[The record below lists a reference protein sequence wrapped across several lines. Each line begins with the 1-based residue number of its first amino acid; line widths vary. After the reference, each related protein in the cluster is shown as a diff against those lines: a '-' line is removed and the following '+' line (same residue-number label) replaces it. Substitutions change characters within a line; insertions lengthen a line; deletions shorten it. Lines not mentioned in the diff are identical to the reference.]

1 MHDLLD
7 VQGDVDAR
15 RHAEKDHG
23 GHDACQRR
31 RTTPSDPLV
40 AAQHGGDGLLG
51 LRDDGE
57 RLAVTGLPGVAEDH
71 LPKVGAA
78 VVDVGAVAFHD
89 RPDDR
94 QHRIKRAWGGLGIRP
109 APLERF
115 GVGGVLHEQE
125 ELALG
130 LCIEE
135 QRPGAYVGL
144 VGYLLGRDLI
154 DAV

>member
-1 MHDLLD
+1 M
-7 VQGDVDAR
+7 
-15 RHAEKDHG
+15 
-23 GHDACQRR
+23 
-31 RTTPSDPLV
+31 T
-40 AAQHGGDGLLG
+40 GLLG
-51 LRDDGE
+51 
-57 RLAVTGLPGVAEDH
+57 VAENH
-71 LPKVGAA
+71 LSKVGAP

-115 GVGGVLHEQE
+115 GVGGVLHKQE

-154 DAV
+154 DAVQGEQLAGGSADAVELVLFVPLAPSDRLRGERHDGVLRQ